1 MTRSTIFAATAA
13 GGLLLAA
20 ATLALTPDVRA
31 PRFGR
36 ATRATRAHAQTPA
49 DERAAVT
56 AVLTAARGANQ
67 VMCALAARA
76 VDQSFHWGDFRP
88 GYDPRDLEARPVR
101 ETVRITLDVLH
112 DPGLVEPLRAALG
125 DSDDCVRR
133 LAAPLLGR
141 VRHPTAVAALRAALR
156 DASAATREA
165 AALGLGFA
173 GNNQATPD
181 LITALRDGTPDVRV
195 AAAWAL
201 GQIENRGSVRSLVGA
216 LDDGDARV
224 RATAAWALGR
234 IEDPEAVAVLARA
247 LRRDQDVEVR
257 RNAAWA
263 LGKVN

>member
-13 GGLLLAA
+13 GGLLLTA
-20 ATLALTPDVRA
+20 ATLALTPVIRPVRA
-31 PRFGR
+31 QAPT
-36 ATRATRAHAQTPA
+36 AA
-49 DERAAVT
+49 DERTAVS
-56 AVLTAARGANQ
+56 AVLTAGRGANQ

-76 VDQSFHWGDFRP
+76 IDQSFHWGDFRP

-101 ETVRITLDVLH
+101 ETVRLALDVLH
-112 DPGLVEPLRAALG
+112 DPGLVDPLRAALG
-125 DSDDCVRR
+125 DADPCVRR

-141 VRHPTAVAALRAALR
+141 VRHPQALAALRGALR
-156 DASAATREA
+156 DASAATREG

-173 GNNQATPD
+173 GDRRALPD
-181 LITALRDGTPDVRV
+181 LLTALRDGEADVRV

-201 GQIENRGSVRSLVGA
+201 GQIESRGGVRPLVGA

-234 IEDPEAVAVLARA
+234 IEDPDAVAVLARA
-247 LRRDQDVEVR
+247 LRRDQDVDVR

>member
-13 GGLLLAA
+13 GGMLLTA
-20 ATLALTPDVRA
+20 ATLALTPDVRSLRRQA
-31 PRFGR
+31 P
-36 ATRATRAHAQTPA
+36 TPA

-56 AVLTAARGANQ
+56 AVLAAARGANP

-76 VDQSFHWGDFRP
+76 IDQAFHWGDFRP
-88 GYDPRDLEARPVR
+88 GYDPRDLEARQVR
-101 ETVRITLDVLH
+101 ETVRLTLDVLH
-112 DPGLVEPLRAALG
+112 DPELVAPLGAAL
-125 DSDDCVRR
+125 SDADPCVRR

-141 VRHPTAVAALRAALR
+141 VRRPQAVQTLRAALR
-156 DASAATREA
+156 DSAATTREA

-173 GNNQATPD
+173 GDARALPD
-181 LITALRDGTPDVRV
+181 LIAALRDGMPNVRV

-201 GQIENRGSVRSLVGA
+201 GQIESRGSVRSLVGA
-216 LDDGDARV
+216 LDDADARV

-234 IEDPEAVAVLARA
+234 IEDPEAVGVLARA
-247 LRRDQDVEVR
+247 LRRDQDVDVR

>member
-13 GGLLLAA
+13 GGLLLTA
-20 ATLALTPDVRA
+20 ATLALTPVIRPARGQA
-31 PRFGR
+31 PT
-36 ATRATRAHAQTPA
+36 AA

-56 AVLTAARGANQ
+56 AVLAAGRGANQ

-76 VDQSFHWGDFRP
+76 IDQSFHWGDFRP

-101 ETVRITLDVLH
+101 ETVRLALDVLH

-125 DSDDCVRR
+125 DADPCVRR

-141 VRHPTAVAALRAALR
+141 VRQPQAVAALRSALR
-156 DASAATREA
+156 DAAAETREG

-173 GNNQATPD
+173 GDRRALPD
-181 LITALRDGTPDVRV
+181 LLTALRDGSADVRV

-201 GQIENRGSVRSLVGA
+201 GQIESRGSVRPLVGA

-234 IEDPEAVAVLARA
+234 IEDPDAVAMLARA
-247 LRRDQDVEVR
+247 LRRDQDVDVR

>member
-13 GGLLLAA
+13 GGMLLTA
-20 ATLALTPDVRA
+20 ATLALTPDVRPTRLQA
-31 PRFGR
+31 P
-36 ATRATRAHAQTPA
+36 TPA
-49 DERAAVT
+49 DERAAVA
-56 AVLTAARGANQ
+56 AVLTAARGSGPL
-67 VMCALAARA
+67 MCALAARA
-76 VDQSFHWGDFRP
+76 IDQSFHWGDFRP

-112 DPGLVEPLRAALG
+112 DPGLVEPLRAALS

-141 VRHPTAVAALRAALR
+141 VRHPQALQALRTALR
-156 DASAATREA
+156 DAGAATREA

-173 GNNQATPD
+173 GDSRAMPD
-181 LITALRDGTPDVRV
+181 LITTLRDGAADVRV

-201 GQIENRGSVRSLVGA
+201 GQIESRGSVRPLVGA

-247 LRRDQDVEVR
+247 LRRDQDVDVR

>member
-13 GGLLLAA
+13 GGMLLAA
-20 ATLALTPDVRA
+20 VTLALTPDIRSRGAQA
-31 PRFGR
+31 P
-36 ATRATRAHAQTPA
+36 TPPE
-49 DERAAVT
+49 ERAAVA
-56 AVLTAARGANQ
+56 AVLAAGRGANQ

-76 VDQSFHWGDFRP
+76 IDQSFHWGDFRP
-88 GYDPRDLEARPVR
+88 GYDPRDLDAQPIRQTMR
-101 ETVRITLDVLH
+101 AALDVLH
-112 DPGLVEPLRAALG
+112 DPGLVEPLRAAL
-125 DSDDCVRR
+125 SDTDPCVRR

-141 VRHPTAVAALRAALR
+141 VRVPQAVTALRNALR
-156 DASAATREA
+156 DPGAETREA

-173 GNNQATPD
+173 GDNKALPD
-181 LITALRDGTPDVRV
+181 LITTLRDAAPDVRV

-201 GQIENRGSVRSLVGA
+201 GQIESRGGVRPLVGA
-216 LDDGDARV
+216 LSDGDARV

-247 LRRDQDVEVR
+247 LRRDQDVDVR